1 MTSWLKL
8 NVIKPVDKKSSFL
21 FETTD
26 AGLCLQFNQYLYAV
40 LYAAKE
46 NVPLNV
52 NDTSNAISIRFPLIK
67 NTFATPSE
75 ISFVDSQ
82 IVSAT
87 SLKKRVGQ
95 IQNFL
100 NGVRPEELRDAAK
113 AILPWNPSLL
123 QKLTPIL
130 DAKRFPGEFDV
141 GVHIRAG
148 DKITS
153 GEMKNIP
160 IEQYLRAVKAY
171 QTKTGKK
178 KLDVFV
184 MSDSSLKLDEFIK
197 KKDAAWTVHTLVTP
211 SSMQGHV
218 QRDFNASSPGTR
230 MNAYLNF
237 VAELFLMQQIGHVV
251 CTFSSNV
258 GRFLYLTS
266 DNEVVSVD
274 DPKFFPY

>member
-8 NVIKPVDKKSSFL
+8 NVVKPLDKKSSFM

-26 AGLCLQFNQYLYAV
+26 TGFCFQFNQYLYAV

-46 NVPLNV
+46 DVPLVV
-52 NDTSNAISIRFPLIK
+52 NDTSNAVSIRYPLIK
-67 NTFATPSE
+67 NTFVTPPE

-82 IVSAT
+82 VVSAT
-87 SLKKRVGQ
+87 SLKKRVVQ
-95 IQNFL
+95 IRNFL
-100 NGVRPEELRDAAK
+100 NGTRPEELRNAAK
-113 AILPWNPSLL
+113 GILPWNPSLL
-123 QKLTPIL
+123 QKLGPIL
-130 DAKRFPGEFDV
+130 DAKYFPGEFDV

-160 IEQYLRAVKAY
+160 IEQYIRAVKAY
-171 QTKTGKK
+171 QTKSGKK
-178 KLDVFV
+178 KLDIFV

-197 KKDAAWTVHTLVTP
+197 KKDAAWTVHTIAAP

-218 QRDFNASSPGTR
+218 QRDFNASSSGTR

-237 VAELFLMQQIGHVV
+237 VAELFLMQQVPHIV
-251 CTFSSNV
+251 CTFSSQV

-266 DNEVVSVD
+266 ENEVVSVD

>member
-8 NVIKPVDKKSSFL
+8 NVIKPIEKKSSFL

-26 AGLCLQFNQYLYAV
+26 AGFCSQFNQYLYAV

-46 NVPLNV
+46 GVPLNV
-52 NDTSNAISIRFPLIK
+52 NDTMNAVSIRYPLIK
-67 NTFATPSE
+67 NTFVTPSK

-82 IVSAT
+82 IMAAT
-87 SLKKRVGQ
+87 SLKKRAGQ
-95 IQNFL
+95 IRLFL
-100 NGVRPEELRDAAK
+100 NDTRPEKLRDAAK
-113 AILPWNPSLL
+113 ENLKWNPSILERL
-123 QKLTPIL
+123 APIL
-130 DAKRFPGEFDV
+130 DAKYFPSEFDV

-153 GEMKNIP
+153 GEMKSIP
-160 IEQYLRAVKAY
+160 IEQYIRAVKAQ
-171 QTKTGKK
+171 QTKSGKK
-178 KLDVFV
+178 KLDIFV

-197 KKDAAWTVHTLVTP
+197 KKDASWTIHTLVAP

-251 CTFSSNV
+251 STFSSNV

-266 DNEVVSVD
+266 ENEVVSVD
-274 DPKFFPY
+274 DKFFPY

>member
-8 NVIKPVDKKSSFL
+8 NVIKPLDKKSSFL

-26 AGLCLQFNQYLYAV
+26 AGFCSQFNQYLYAV
-40 LYAAKE
+40 LYSAKE
-46 NVPLNV
+46 GVPLNV
-52 NDTSNAISIRFPLIK
+52 NDTANAVSIRYPLIK
-67 NTFATPSE
+67 STFATPPE
-75 ISFVDSQ
+75 ITFVDSQ

-95 IQNFL
+95 IRNYL
-100 NGVRPEELRDAAK
+100 NGTRPEELQDAAK
-113 AILPWNPSLL
+113 AILSWNPALL
-123 QKLTPIL
+123 QKLGPIL
-130 DAKRFPGEFDV
+130 DSKAFPGEFDV

-160 IEQYLRAVKAY
+160 IEQYIKAVKAH
-171 QTKTGKK
+171 QNLSRKN

-197 KKDAAWTVHTLVTP
+197 KKDATWTVHTLVSP

-218 QRDFNASSPGTR
+218 QRDFNASSSGSR

-251 CTFSSNV
+251 STFSSNV

-266 DNEVVSVD
+266 ENEVVSVD
-274 DPKFFPY
+274 DKFFPY